1 MIHLAPRNGDDLP
14 GFWRILLTQNIRIP
28 SHKTQ
33 RTRAL
38 PHRPDGTFFHPHTAL
53 SSSYFCGPAPDY
65 AAVPR
70 QAPPP
75 FGTIHRF
82 ISLTSFSSIDS
93 PLTAQKQWGVL
104 YV

>member
-1 MIHLAPRNGDDLP
+1 MNILIVGAGKVGSTLADYLSRENHNVT
-14 GFWRILLTQNIRIP
+14 II
-28 SHKTQ
+28 
-33 RTRAL
+33 
-38 PHRPDGTFFHPHTAL
+38 HPHTAL
-53 SSSYFCGPAPDY
+53 SSSYFCSSAPDY

>member
-1 MIHLAPRNGDDLP
+1 MTSPV
-14 GFWRILLTQNIRIP
+14 FWRILLTQNIRIP
-28 SHKTQ
+28 SHKTH

-53 SSSYFCGPAPDY
+53 SSSYFCGSAPDY

-75 FGTIHRF
+75 LAPSTD
-82 ISLTSFSSIDS
+82 LS
-93 PLTAQKQWGVL
+93 PLPHFL
-104 YV
+104 P

>member
-1 MIHLAPRNGDDLP
+1 MIQLAPRNGDDLP

-28 SHKTQ
+28 SH
-33 RTRAL
+33 RTNAHGRCRTGL
-38 PHRPDGTFFHPHTAL
+38 TGPSSTPHTAL
-53 SSSYFCGPAPDY
+53 SSSYFCGSAPDY

>member
-1 MIHLAPRNGDDLP
+1 MIHLAPRNGGDLP
-14 GFWRILLTQNIRIP
+14 GFRRILLTQNIRIP
-28 SHKTQ
+28 SQ
-33 RTRAL
+33 
-38 PHRPDGTFFHPHTAL
+38 PHRPDGTFFHPHTAF
-53 SSSYFCGPAPDY
+53 SSSYLCGSAPDY
-65 AAVPR
+65 TAVPR

>member
-1 MIHLAPRNGDDLP
+1 MIQLAPRNGGDLP
-14 GFWRILLTQNIRIP
+14 GFPAHLTHTEYTHPLAQN
-28 SHKTQ
+28 Q

-38 PHRPDGTFFHPHTAL
+38 PHRPDGTFFHPHTAF
-53 SSSYFCGPAPDY
+53 SSSYLCGPAPDY